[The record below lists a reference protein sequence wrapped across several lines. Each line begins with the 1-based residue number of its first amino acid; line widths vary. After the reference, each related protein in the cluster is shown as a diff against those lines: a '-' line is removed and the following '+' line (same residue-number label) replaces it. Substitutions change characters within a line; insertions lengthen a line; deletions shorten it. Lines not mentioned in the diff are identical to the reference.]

1 MFDRVYPP
9 HGRPRAMLP
18 GSLVV
23 SLAVHAGFFVAVG
36 LSVPV
41 YMTETLSEGIQ
52 YFAPVPVR
60 QPEIAGERL
69 SFLELPGGGIG
80 GQAVG
85 PVETFEDGTTADVR
99 GREGADS
106 VEGAGMFGV
115 ASLADFPPVNLDSVY
130 FPDEVD
136 NPAAYDPR
144 SRAPAYPDSLQR
156 LGIEGSV
163 TAQFIVDTTGR
174 AADSTLQIIGF
185 THQPFAQSV
194 RDALPGMLFRPAELQ
209 GSKIRQLVQQTFSF
223 RMPSK
228 AADSAR
234 ATSTSPVPPASGAA
248 R

>member
-9 HGRPRAMLP
+9 HARPRAILP
-18 GSLVV
+18 GSLLV

-60 QPEIAGERL
+60 QPETPGERL
-69 SFLELPGGGIG
+69 SFLDFPGAGNL
-80 GQAVG
+80 GQAIG
-85 PVETFEDGTTADVR
+85 PVETFEEGTTAEER

-106 VEGAGMFGV
+106 VEGDGMFGV
-115 ASLADFPPVNLDSVY
+115 ASLAEFPPVNLDSVY

-174 AADSTLQIIGF
+174 AADSSLQIIGF
-185 THQPFAQSV
+185 THESFARSV

-228 AADSAR
+228 AADSTR
-234 ATSTSPVPPASGAA
+234 ATSTSPVPPSSDAA